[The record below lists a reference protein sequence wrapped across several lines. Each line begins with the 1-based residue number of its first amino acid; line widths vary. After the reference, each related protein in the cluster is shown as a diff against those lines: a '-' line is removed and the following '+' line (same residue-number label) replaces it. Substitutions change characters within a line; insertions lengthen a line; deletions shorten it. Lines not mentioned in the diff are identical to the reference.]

1 MKTFIEFET
10 EGLEE
15 VLVVAYEYTPETPQT
30 LEYHGDN
37 EHVEIYSVKLNGL
50 EIIDI
55 VCNSIL
61 EEMELQAL
69 ETERGII

>member
-1 MKTFIEFET
+1 METFIEFET

-30 LEYHGDN
+30 LDYPGDN

-55 VCNSIL
+55 VSNDIL
-61 EEMELQAL
+61 DKMELQAL
-69 ETERGII
+69 ETERGDI